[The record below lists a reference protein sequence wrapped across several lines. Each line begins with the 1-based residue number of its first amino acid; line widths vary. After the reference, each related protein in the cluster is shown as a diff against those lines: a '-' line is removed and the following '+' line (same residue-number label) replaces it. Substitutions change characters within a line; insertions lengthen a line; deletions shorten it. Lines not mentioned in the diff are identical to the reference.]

1 MNVFL
6 RLIVFFYFAL
16 HSHVSNGQG
25 DCSLR
30 KDQNGIKVFICKT
43 ENTKLKLIRA
53 IFDLQVSSA
62 ELVNLIKD
70 AAGYD
75 HWQYNTVNAH
85 LVETIS
91 DKELIYYAEVVAPW
105 PISNRDLVVR
115 LKVERDSLS
124 KNTIVT
130 ANGVPDYIPGKKGI
144 VRVPMSKSK
153 WIIRPITESSVS
165 VEYTMLIDPGGSVP
179 LWMVNMV
186 AEEAPY
192 KSFRDLKKMV
202 ELH

>member
-1 MNVFL
+1 MNVLL
-6 RLIVFFYFAL
+6 RPIVLFYFAL
-16 HSHVSNGQG
+16 HYHISNGQG

-30 KDQNGIKVFICKT
+30 KDENGIKVFICKT
-43 ENTKLKLIRA
+43 ENTKLRLIKA
-53 IFDLQVSSA
+53 TFDLQVSSP

-70 AAGYD
+70 AAGYN
-75 HWQYNTVNAH
+75 HWQYNTVNAR
-85 LVETIS
+85 LIETIS

-192 KSFRDLKKMV
+192 KSFRDLKKMI